1 MVSHQFRVGDRVRL
15 TLDRSAESSPRDV
28 HTVSRLLP
36 VEAKVCHYR
45 VKRVGDGQE
54 RTVSESQMVPVGS
67 EMRAVDMPTARGRA

>member
-15 TLDRSAESSPRDV
+15 NLDRSAESGPRDV

-36 VEAKVCHYR
+36 VESRVCHYR

-54 RTVSESQMVPVGS
+54 RTVSEPQMVAVGS
-67 EMRAVDMPTARGRA
+67 EMRFANLPIARGRG